1 MMGAIRSRHPGPR
14 ALSRA
19 LGNSLDVMWGK
30 GLSPRGVRKNAG
42 AGQGKVKGRTPSRGK
57 ARRSDRAEIPGDREG
72 KQALGEAV
80 DSRAIAPHTPRE
92 PPAEGL
98 ISFAAY

>member
-1 MMGAIRSRHPGPR
+1 
-14 ALSRA
+14 
-19 LGNSLDVMWGK
+19 MWGK

-57 ARRSDRAEIPGDREG
+57 ARRSARAEVPGDREG

-98 ISFAAY
+98 ISFTASRRVARVRFHVTGLPAISRL